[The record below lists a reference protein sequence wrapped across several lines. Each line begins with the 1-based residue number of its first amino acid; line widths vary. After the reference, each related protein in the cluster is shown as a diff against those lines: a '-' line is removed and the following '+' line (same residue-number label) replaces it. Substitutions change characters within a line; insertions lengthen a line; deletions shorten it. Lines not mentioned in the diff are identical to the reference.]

1 MPRPHSVVRFSHVGQ
16 TREDCYK
23 SIGQYGA
30 QATISPRHKAK
41 QLRGAN
47 SLEKPVLPDTH
58 LHQIQQDGRFVL
70 GVANVFTRES
80 LAENAVLRFTCI
92 LDLRFRA
99 RRGDTQRTKR
109 WMKCVVLNRM
119 VNFGMPKSERMS

>member
-1 MPRPHSVVRFSHVGQ
+1 MPRLHSVFRFSQVGQ

-41 QLRGAN
+41 QLRGAI
-47 SLEKPVLPDTH
+47 SLENLVLRDTH
-58 LHQIQQDGRFVL
+58 LHQIHQDGQYVW
-70 GVANVFTRES
+70 GVGNVFSRQS
-80 LAENAVLRFTCI
+80 LAENAMFRFTCI
-92 LDLRFRA
+92 LGLRFRA
-99 RRGDTQRTKR
+99 RRGDTQPTEG
-109 WMKCVVLNRM
+109 WIKCMVLNRM